1 MRLASG
7 RMVTPIH
14 ATDPP
19 ADPRVARTRATVLS
33 AGIDLLAERGYPGFS
48 IDAIVER
55 TGVAKTTIYRH
66 WPSRDELLIAVIRQL
81 DGDTQLPDSG
91 SARTDLLTFF
101 AGRVQAAQTRQW
113 QRCMPALV
121 AAAALDPGLA
131 KIVAML
137 TARYLGQVKT
147 LLARGRDR
155 GELRPDLSLE
165 LAASALVGTFAFRRL
180 MLHEAPTAAQVTTLL
195 DMLIHGISV
204 DGHRPSTQQTS

>member
-1 MRLASG
+1 
-7 RMVTPIH
+7 MVTQIP

-19 ADPRVARTRATVLS
+19 AGPRVTRTRATVLS

-48 IDAIVER
+48 IDAIVAR

-81 DGDTQLPDSG
+81 DGDTPLPDSG
-91 SARTDLLTFF
+91 SARTDLLAFF
-101 AGRVQAAQTRQW
+101 AGRVQAARTRQW

-131 KIVAML
+131 EIIATL

-155 GELRPDLSLE
+155 GELHPGLNLE

-180 MLHEAPTAAQVTTLL
+180 LLHEAPTAEQITTLL
-195 DMLIHGISV
+195 DMLIRGISP
-204 DGHRPSTQQTS
+204 DSQRPSTPRTS